1 MVKLFDWLRLFEDT
15 AFYILLV
22 SETMSDIKAF
32 MILLVIA
39 MLMFGLP
46 MMMLSLNTD
55 PDKELVEST
64 FSLWPVNVLYN

>member
-22 SETMSDIKAF
+22 SETMADIKAF

-46 MMMLSLNTD
+46 TMMLSLNTD
-55 PDKELVEST
+55 ADKELVEST